1 MCGGEESLDPGYDR
15 QEQTAASEN
24 CGSGGGKEGIF
35 LWPDT
40 KTFIYILDL
49 S

>member
-35 LWPDT
+35 YGLIL
-40 KTFIYILDL
+40 KHFFIF
-49 S
+49 